1 MKQVYIALGS
11 NLKQPV
17 GQLQQALA
25 RLAAHPA
32 ICLLAQSSFY
42 QTVPVGY
49 ADQPDFVNAVAF
61 LATELPP
68 PELLAVLQ
76 EVETV
81 AGRVRSFRNAPR
93 TLDLDIIDYQGEI
106 WNHPDL
112 QLPHPRAA
120 ERGVV
125 MVPLAEIS
133 PQLRLPGQSQ
143 TAAELAAALPVSG
156 IQRLDST
163 VADTS
168 PAICPISP

>member
-49 ADQPDFVNAVAF
+49 ADQPDFVNAVAL

-93 TLDLDIIDYQGEI
+93 TLDLDLIDYAGQQWQTER
-106 WNHPDL
+106 L
-112 QLPHPRAA
+112 VLPHPRAH
-120 ERGVV
+120 ERGFVLIPLAD
-125 MVPLAEIS
+125 MVPEHALGAHGQVM
-133 PQLRLPGQSQ
+133 QLLQGIDVSDIERLNG
-143 TAAELAAALPVSG
+143 
-156 IQRLDST
+156 
-163 VADTS
+163 
-168 PAICPISP
+168 PAWNGKASSIN